1 MLTQIYG
8 VTRPK
13 WVNVFSSQPHL
24 NMMMNYNHGVFAA
37 KSCVKQ
43 TWRTLVWYHK
53 IHCFS
58 VRTSIFIS
66 ILPWNY
72 VKFIFAI
79 KLFQIKSNYTWINYS
94 HDNIAIRSHMMIHNF
109 VWNLILVA
117 NLIAFTSQKQ
127 KNVWVFLL
135 SFDNLQRAKDGT
147 HMLAAKYRYVFVA
160 QISSNR

>member
-1 MLTQIYG
+1 MKLRQG
-8 VTRPK
+8 ECHNQCWPRSMASLGRNELMSPA
-13 WVNVFSSQPHL
+13 H
-24 NMMMNYNHGVFAA
+24 NHILIWWWIIIMEGIFAA

-58 VRTSIFIS
+58 VRTSLFIS

-117 NLIAFTSQKQ
+117 NLIAFISQKQ
-127 KNVWVFLL
+127 KCVF
-135 SFDNLQRAKDGT
+135 FT
-147 HMLAAKYRYVFVA
+147 V
-160 QISSNR
+160 IW